1 MKPLLMLP
9 LLFFVACSDDNSP
22 QTELDAGVDFASPDI
37 GQDADVDQET
47 DGGTDQGE
55 TLPDS
60 PQTLDHLF
68 RIGPQKVGYLEFSY
82 SYDAPGQEE
91 PREIPVKVWYPADP
105 ATDADPA
112 RYAVGGIV
120 NVPTEVALREPAP
133 STDGPFPTV
142 IYSHGSG
149 GEGLLAY
156 PYGEHLASWGWV
168 VFAPN
173 HVGNTALDGVQM
185 SFAPFL
191 ATTLHRVT
199 DIRALLDTLEAG
211 FESPVSGIADLNN
224 VVLFGHSFGGYTT
237 LALGGADLDTDLL
250 VETCAG
256 YGEDSCEFINQ
267 EEVQAAF
274 RAGLGDSRI
283 DAIVPQAPALIPL
296 FAEGEI
302 DSIELPVMLQSGRM
316 DKTLPD
322 EVHAI
327 PAWEALDGP
336 DDIWVEMPL
345 GGHFSFISIC
355 TDLSE
360 DILTLFR
367 PDAPDDGCSE
377 DFIDSQLAVSTL
389 TAYLHAFARLHVLQ
403 EVQWASLIEGDAFSE
418 GFEITL
424 KE

>member
-91 PREIPVKVWYPADP
+91 PREITVKVWYPADP

-185 SFAPFL
+185 SFSPFL

-267 EEVQAAF
+267 EEVQTAF
-274 RAGLGDSRI
+274 R
-283 DAIVPQAPALIPL
+283 ALIPL

-302 DSIELPVMLQSGRM
+302 ASIELPVMLQSGRM

-322 EVHAI
+322 EVHAA
-327 PAWEALDGP
+327 PAWQTLDGP

-360 DILTLFR
+360 DILRLFR
-367 PDAPDDGCSE
+367 PDAPEDGCSE
-377 DFIDSQLAVSTL
+377 DFIDSELAVSTL
-389 TAYLHAFARLHVLQ
+389 TAYYSGRTLYPGMYIHAFARLHVLQ
-403 EVQWASLIEGDAFSE
+403 EERWNEQLAGDSFSE